1 MTSNEAKSVIIEIF
15 QEIFPEVIFNKIN
28 PDRPLR
34 EEVDMDSYDIYRIMV
49 FLAQKTGVTIPDS
62 KIPELKSINAIIK
75 YIIGQ
80 PTHRLPQS
88 PDQ

>member
-1 MTSNEAKSVIIEIF
+1 MTSDEAKSVIIEIF
-15 QEIFPEVIFNKIN
+15 HEIFPEVIFNKIN
-28 PDRPLR
+28 PERPFR
-34 EEVDMDSYDIYRIMV
+34 EQVDIDSYDIYRIMV

-62 KIPELKSINAIIK
+62 KIPELNSINAIIK

-80 PTHRLPQS
+80 PIPRRLQF